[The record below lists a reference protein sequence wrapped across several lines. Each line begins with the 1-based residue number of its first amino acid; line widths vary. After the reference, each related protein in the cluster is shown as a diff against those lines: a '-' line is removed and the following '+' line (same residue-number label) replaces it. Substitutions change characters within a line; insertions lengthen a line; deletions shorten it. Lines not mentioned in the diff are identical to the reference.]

1 MKKLIFS
8 LSLLLS
14 FSSLVHAQWTTVG
27 NNIYNSNTGNVGIGI
42 NSGTAKFAVY
52 QPTALGS
59 AAKNNLLLSS
69 VGGSTTNSVQNNI
82 WLVRNAAGSDFTTS
96 RLHDGISIDGSYVS
110 PQTDTRTWW
119 ERDPTSD
126 IQSWGTAASTYLT
139 IKQGNLGLGTTAP
152 AAKLDITVSAS
163 NFTNNIK
170 FGDATPGYLAAG
182 TTGIFMSNNV
192 GSPVFTV
199 LHTGNVG
206 IGQTNPQ
213 NKLDVNGTMHA
224 KAVIIDLNGWSD
236 YVFKKEYQLPS
247 LSEVKSY
254 IDQNQHLPEIPSEQE
269 MIKKGLDVSEMNK
282 LLMKKVEEL
291 TLYLIEKDKELKEL
305 QQRVHGLEQKRVD
318 SQSQQ
323 CQIDELTKRME
334 VLTKK
339 TSEN

>member
-1 MKKLIFS
+1 MKKLSLTVFALLTFS
-8 LSLLLS
+8 H
-14 FSSLVHAQWTTVG
+14 FSQAQWTTAG

-69 VGGSTTNSVQNNI
+69 TGGSTTNSVQNNI

-96 RLHDGISIDGSYVS
+96 RLHDGISIDGSYIS

-126 IQSWGTAASTYLT
+126 VQSWGTAASTYLT
-139 IKQGNLGLGTTAP
+139 IKQGNLGLGTTNP
-152 AAKLDITVSAS
+152 AAKLDVTVSS
-163 NFTNNIK
+163 STYTNNIK
-170 FGDATPGYLAAG
+170 FGDATPGYLTSG
-182 TTGIFMSNNV
+182 TVGIFMSNNV

-213 NKLDVNGTMHA
+213 NKLDVNGRIHSQSV
-224 KAVIIDLNGWSD
+224 VIDMLGWSD
-236 YVFKKEYQLPS
+236 YVFKKDYQLRP
-247 LSEVKSY
+247 LSEVKDY

-291 TLYLIEKDKELKEL
+291 TLYLIEKDKEVNDLK
-305 QQRVHGLEQKRVD
+305 
-318 SQSQQ
+318 S
-323 CQIDELTKRME
+323 RME
-334 VLTKK
+334 VLETKLK
-339 TSEN
+339 NKE

>member
-1 MKKLIFS
+1 MKKTTLTIII
-8 LSLLLS
+8 LLS
-14 FSSLVHAQWTTVG
+14 VCHFSNAQWTTTG

-52 QPTALGS
+52 QSTALGS
-59 AAKNNLLLSS
+59 VAKNSLLLSS
-69 VGGSTTNSVQNNI
+69 VGGSTANSVQNNI

-126 IQSWGTAASTYLT
+126 VQSWGTAANTYLT
-139 IKQGNLGLGTTAP
+139 IKQGNLGLGTTTP
-152 AAKLDITVSAS
+152 VAKLDVTVASS

-170 FGDATPGYLAAG
+170 FGDATPGYLTAG
-182 TTGIFMSNNV
+182 TVGIFLSNNV
-192 GSPVFTV
+192 GTPVFTV

-213 NKLDVNGTMHA
+213 NKLDVNGTIHS
-224 KAVIIDLNGWSD
+224 KAVTIDLNGWSD
-236 YVFKKEYQLPS
+236 YVFKKDYQLRP
-247 LSEVKSY
+247 LSEVKDY

-269 MIKKGLDVSEMNK
+269 MIKKGLDVGEMNK

-291 TLYLIEKDKELKEL
+291 TLYLIEKDQKEKDQEITLKKQQKEIEEL
-305 QQRVHGLEQKRVD
+305 RGQMQLVL
-318 SQSQQ
+318 QSA
-323 CQIDELTKRME
+323 
-334 VLTKK
+334 KK
-339 TSEN
+339 

>member
-1 MKKLIFS
+1 MKKVS
-8 LSLLLS
+8 LTILAILS
-14 FSSLVHAQWTTVG
+14 IAQLSHAQWTTAG
-27 NNIYNSNTGNVGIGI
+27 NNIYNSNTGNVGVGI

-52 QPTALGS
+52 QTTALGS
-59 AAKNNLLLSS
+59 VAKNNLLLSS
-69 VGGSTTNSVQNNI
+69 VGGSTANSVQNNI

-96 RLHDGISIDGSYVS
+96 RLHDGISIDGSYVN

-126 IQSWGTAASTYLT
+126 VQSWGTAASTYLT

-192 GSPVFTV
+192 GTPVFTV

-213 NKLDVNGTMHA
+213 NKLDVNGTVHS
-224 KAVIIDLNGWSD
+224 KAVTIDLNGWSD
-236 YVFKKEYQLPS
+236 YVFKKDYQLRP
-247 LSEVKSY
+247 LSEVKDY
-254 IDQNQHLPEIPSEQE
+254 IDQNKHLPEIPSEQE
-269 MIKKGLDVSEMNK
+269 MIKKGLDVSEMNQ

-291 TLYLIEKDKELKEL
+291 TLYLIEKDLKEKKL
-305 QQRVHGLEQKRVD
+305 EEQIIHQQKSIAEQEKRLKKLEHISGQYK
-318 SQSQQ
+318 
-323 CQIDELTKRME
+323 
-334 VLTKK
+334 
-339 TSEN
+339 